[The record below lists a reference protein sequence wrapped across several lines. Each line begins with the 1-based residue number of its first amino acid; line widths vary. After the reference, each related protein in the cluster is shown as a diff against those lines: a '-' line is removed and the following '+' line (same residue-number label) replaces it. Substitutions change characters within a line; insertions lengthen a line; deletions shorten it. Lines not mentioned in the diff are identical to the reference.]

1 MLWLKDKK
9 EVVSNIISLSKL
21 SAVWYLR
28 GVHHNIIAC
37 LFMMLMLTK
46 RPCFMLHA
54 ARNHIFSDPP
64 LFMPFLIFLGAS
76 FPFTYERDHAEAHI
90 SVRWILA
97 CSMISVDNYW
107 YFFSKIN
114 RPIQKAVEPPSQLNH
129 GTIQVERSWKTT
141 VKNFIIFVSSS
152 HCSSAWAWS
161 DCGS

>member
-1 MLWLKDKK
+1 
-9 EVVSNIISLSKL
+9 
-21 SAVWYLR
+21 
-28 GVHHNIIAC
+28 
-37 LFMMLMLTK
+37 
-46 RPCFMLHA
+46 MLHA
-54 ARNHIFSDPP
+54 WCCTESHIQRSTP
-64 LFMPFLIFLGAS
+64 LSMPFLIFLGAS

-141 VKNFIIFVSSS
+141 VKSSS
-152 HCSSAWAWS
+152 SLSVVPTALRLELGVIVAHKHPKSIPLFNINWLSIRHE
-161 DCGS
+161 DCKKRLKIFLSGLSYDEKTERD

>member
-1 MLWLKDKK
+1 M
-9 EVVSNIISLSKL
+9 
-21 SAVWYLR
+21 
-28 GVHHNIIAC
+28 
-37 LFMMLMLTK
+37 TK
-46 RPCFMLHA
+46 RQERGCFSFKAFSSLILARCPPQYHRLSFYDAYVNKKTMLHA
-54 ARNHIFSDPP
+54 SCCTESHIQRSTP
-64 LFMPFLIFLGAS
+64 LSMPFLIFLGAS
-76 FPFTYERDHAEAHI
+76 FPFTYERDHAEAHVSI
-90 SVRWILA
+90 RWILA